1 MSWSEIQPLLFQGF
15 WDTLYMV
22 GWSTLIALLG
32 GLPIGVLLV
41 LTDKG
46 GMLHNAL
53 VNKVVGAVVNVGRS
67 LPFII
72 LLIALIPFTRF
83 VVGQSVGSTAA
94 VVPLAIGAIPFF
106 ARLVETAIR
115 EVDRGLVEA
124 VQAMGGGTPT
134 VVFKALLPQALPSL
148 VAGLTTTVIV
158 LIGYSAMAG
167 TVGGGGLGSVA
178 VQYGYQRFETSVMI
192 ATVVALIVIVTAV
205 QIIGDAVVR
214 LLASGRG
221 GAASGRGGASAADGR
236 AGKRLARL
244 GRGRTAALAA
254 AVVLPLALIGYGIGQ
269 SGGDKQTLR
278 IAASPMPHA
287 EILEYVEKNLAE
299 KEGLKL
305 DIRKFN
311 DYVVPNTATESGE
324 VDANFFQ
331 HKPYLDDFNKKNG
344 THIVPVVN
352 VELEPLGLYSKK
364 VRSLKGLGSGD
375 TVAVPNDSTNEGRA
389 LHLLAKHGLIE
400 LKPGAGQEATL
411 GDIADKKGLTF
422 KELEAAAVPRALDDV
437 DAAVVNGNYAV
448 DADLNPAKDALA
460 AEKVKGN
467 PYANFLA
474 VKDGN
479 QDDPRIRKLTKLLN
493 SPQVEEFIEKKY
505 KGAIEPAFGHVGS

>member
-1 MSWSEIQPLLFQGF
+1 MSWSEIQPLLSQGF
-15 WDTLYMV
+15 LDTLYMV
-22 GWSTLIALLG
+22 GWSTLVAVVF
-32 GLPIGVLLV
+32 GLPLGVLLI

-46 GMLHNAL
+46 GLLQNAP
-53 VNKVVGAVVNVGRS
+53 VNKVVSAIVNIGRS

-83 VVGQSVGSTAA
+83 VVGSFIGPTAA
-94 VVPLAIGAIPFF
+94 IVPLAIGAIPFF
-106 ARLVETAIR
+106 ARLVETAVR
-115 EVDRGLVEA
+115 EVDKGLVEA

-148 VAGLTTTVIV
+148 IAGLTTTVIV

-178 VQYGYQRFETSVMI
+178 VQYGYQRFETSVMV

-214 LLASGRG
+214 GLSAHRG
-221 GAASGRGGASAADGR
+221 GADGG

-244 GRGRTAALAA
+244 GRGRTVAVTA
-254 AVVLPLALIGYGIGQ
+254 AVVIPLALIGYGVGT
-269 SGGDKQTLR
+269 GGDDKQTLKV
-278 IAASPMPHA
+278 AASPTPHA

-331 HKPYLDDFNKKNG
+331 HKPYLDDFNEKKN
-344 THIVPVVN
+344 THIRPVVN

-364 VRSLKGLGSGD
+364 ADGLKDLTAGK
-375 TVAVPNDSTNEGRA
+375 TIAVPNDSTNEGRA
-389 LHLLAKHGLIE
+389 LHLLADNGVIE
-400 LKPGAGQEATL
+400 LKPGAGAEATL
-411 GDIADKKGLTF
+411 GDITDDKGLNF
-422 KELEAAAVPRALDDV
+422 KELEAASVPRALEDV
-437 DAAVVNGNYAV
+437 DAAVINGNYAV
-448 DADLNPAKDALA
+448 DTGLNPSKDALA

-479 QDDPRIRKLTKLLN
+479 QDDPRIKKLARLLN
-493 SPQVEEFIEKKY
+493 SDEVKRFIEDKY
-505 KGAIEPAFGHVGS
+505 KGGIAPLFGPVGS